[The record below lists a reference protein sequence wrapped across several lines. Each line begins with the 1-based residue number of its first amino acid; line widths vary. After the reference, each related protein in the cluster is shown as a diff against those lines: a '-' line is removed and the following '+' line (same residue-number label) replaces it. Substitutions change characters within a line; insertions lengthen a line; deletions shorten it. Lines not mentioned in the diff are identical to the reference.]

1 MQQRVGLR
9 IQESI
14 CTRRTHRRFV
24 PRSRIQ
30 TCGYDSLSPRPI
42 RSQTCNTVRDSGDGG
57 LGWSGSSRRKCRHKD
72 GVAACGRGRGRCA
85 GSKHAPRPHGPA
97 HRAVQRHRCAQDR
110 PSTTD
115 ETRSG
120 SQSKSR
126 GPRRP
131 WVAPPRVRA
140 GFMPRESFGGGVA
153 HPTPVSPS
161 TATSA
166 AAEPAVDDCIAGCG
180 HIMRR

>member
-1 MQQRVGLR
+1 LYRDPGSKPAGTTPRRQGPSGARPVTQCE
-9 IQESI
+9 IQATEDSAGQGV
-14 CTRRTHRRFV
+14 RRE
-24 PRSRIQ
+24 
-30 TCGYDSLSPRPI
+30 
-42 RSQTCNTVRDSGDGG
+42 
-57 LGWSGSSRRKCRHKD
+57 RKCRHKD

-85 GSKHAPRPHGPA
+85 GSEHAPRPHGPA
-97 HRAVQRHRCAQDR
+97 HRAFQRHRYAQDR

-115 ETRSG
+115 ATRSG
-120 SQSKSR
+120 SRSKSR

-131 WVAPPRVRA
+131 WVAPPRVKA
-140 GFMPRESFGGGVA
+140 GFTPRESFGGGVA

-180 HIMRR
+180 HNMRR